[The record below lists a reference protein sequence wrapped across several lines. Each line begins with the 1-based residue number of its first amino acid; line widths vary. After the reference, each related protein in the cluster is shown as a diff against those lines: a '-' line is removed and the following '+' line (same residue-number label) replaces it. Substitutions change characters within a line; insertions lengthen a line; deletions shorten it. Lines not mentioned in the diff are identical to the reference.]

1 MKGLLLAAA
10 MGAILLSGCTGKTAV
25 PETAVLENIA
35 TRTSIRAYDGREV
48 DNATI
53 EKVLKAGMAAPS
65 ARNMQPWVFY
75 VIRDRETLEALGET
89 LPYAKMTA
97 SAAFAIIPCGNS
109 DKFAEGEGREYW
121 VQDLSAATENM
132 LLAAH
137 ALGLGAVWTGV
148 YPISGRMEEV
158 WETAGID
165 RRHIPL
171 CVIPMGY
178 PAENPSPK
186 DKWNPESVIWK

>member
-1 MKGLLLAAA
+1 

-35 TRTSIRAYDGREV
+35 TRTSIRAYDG
-48 DNATI
+48 
-53 EKVLKAGMAAPS
+53 
-65 ARNMQPWVFY
+65 
-75 VIRDRETLEALGET
+75 
-89 LPYAKMTA
+89 MTA